1 MPQILLHDSNI
12 RATVDERVSARMAQH
27 VDVDWEADA
36 STRPGLLHDL
46 LCGCWCHWCPT
57 LAHEQELTP
66 LRLLTLE
73 FTQHTQLPA
82 GQRMYTANT
91 VFGTRYGHPGD

>member
-1 MPQILLHDSNI
+1 
-12 RATVDERVSARMAQH
+12 MAQH

-36 STRPGLLHDL
+36 STRPGLLHDF

-73 FTQHTQLPA
+73 FTQHAQLPA
-82 GQRMYTANT
+82 GQRMYTAHA
-91 VFGTRYGHPGD
+91 VLGTRYGHPARLQINLGPAQPHQLRHSQPVP